1 VTAAEKTARMELMS
15 SASSSNA
22 GPDSSL
28 EVLWE
33 RVSQSARGEIVSDK
47 LIDTLMRATIE
58 YAGAERGLLVLARHE
73 EYWVEAEATT
83 ASGTVSVNLRKTK
96 VTAADLPESVLLYV
110 VGTKDSVL
118 LQEAMDANPFTAD
131 GYIQSHRPR
140 SILCL
145 PLLKQTGLI
154 GIIYLENSL
163 TSSALAPAR
172 IAVIKLLATEA
183 AMSLEN
189 LQLYSDLQERD
200 TKTRRIIDS
209 ALDAVLGIDGSGNVT
224 EWNAQAETMFGWK
237 RGEAV
242 GRKLSELFIPHRY
255 RDAHNKG
262 LQHFL
267 STGEGPLL
275 NRRIEITA
283 LHRDGTE
290 LPVEVS
296 IVPYQIDGNWEFS
309 GFVRDITEKK
319 AAEASTRRHR
329 EMEME
334 LAHAN
339 RVATV
344 GQLSASIAHEVNQ
357 PIGAAVTNAHAA
369 LRWLGATP
377 PNLDEVR
384 QALGRIVTN
393 GNRATDVLS
402 RIRAFIK
409 KAPPR
414 QDSFDVNQAVL
425 EVVALTRSEAKQNK
439 VAVQMTLAEGLPP
452 IQGDRVQLQQVIL
465 NLIMNAIEAMSGA
478 DSGSRRLLIS
488 STKSESNNL
497 SVEVQDSGPGFPVA
511 SVEQIFQAFYTTKP
525 TGLGMGLSI
534 CRSIVEAH
542 GGQLRAAAGEPT
554 GAIFTF
560 TLPARSNGAD

>member
-1 VTAAEKTARMELMS
+1 MELMS
-15 SASSSNA
+15 SPSSSNA

-33 RVSQSARGEIVSDK
+33 RVSQSARGEIVSDE

-58 YAGAERGLLVLARHE
+58 YAGAERGLLVLARRK
-73 EYWVEAEATT
+73 EYWIEAEAITDG
-83 ASGTVSVNLRKTK
+83 GTVSVNLRKAT
-96 VTAADLPESVLLYV
+96 VTAADLPESVVLHV
-110 VGTKDSVL
+110 VRTKDSLL
-118 LQEAMDANPFTAD
+118 LQDAVDANPFSAD
-131 GYIQSHRPR
+131 EYILARRPR

-154 GIIYLENSL
+154 GVIYLENNL
-163 TSSALAPAR
+163 TANALAPAR
-172 IAVIKLLATEA
+172 IAVIKLLALEA

-189 LQLYSDLQERD
+189 LHLYSDLQEQD

-209 ALDAVLGIDGSGNVT
+209 ALDAVLSINERGKVT

-237 RGEAV
+237 RDEAL
-242 GRKLSELFIPHRY
+242 GRTLSELFIPHRY
-255 RDAHNKG
+255 RETHDKG

-275 NRRIEITA
+275 NRRIEIVA
-283 LHRDGTE
+283 LRRDGSE
-290 LPVEVS
+290 FPVEVS
-296 IVPYQIDGNWEFS
+296 IVPYQIDGKWEFS
-309 GFVRDITEKK
+309 GFVRDITDKK
-319 AAEASTRRHR
+319 VAEASAVRHR

-339 RVATV
+339 RVATM

-369 LRWLGATP
+369 LRWMRATP
-377 PNLDEVR
+377 PNMDEVR
-384 QALGRIVTN
+384 RALNRIVSN

-409 KAPPR
+409 KAPRR
-414 QDSFDVNQAVL
+414 QESFGVNEAIL
-425 EVVALTRSEAKQNK
+425 EIVALSRSEAKKNK
-439 VAVQMTLAEGLPP
+439 IAVEVKLAEFLPVV
-452 IQGDRVQLQQVIL
+452 QGDRVQLQQVIL
-465 NLIMNAIEAMSGA
+465 NLIMNAIEAMSA
-478 DSGSRRLLIS
+478 SDAGSRRLQIT
-488 STKSESNNL
+488 STKSESDDV
-497 SVEVQDSGPGFPVA
+497 SVEVQDSGPGLPVG
-511 SVEQIFQAFYTTKP
+511 SIEQIFNAFYTTKP
-525 TGLGMGLSI
+525 AGLGMGLSI

-542 GGQLRAAAGEPT
+542 GGQLRAAAGHPT

-560 TLPARSNGAD
+560 NLPVRSNGTV

>member
-1 VTAAEKTARMELMS
+1 MELMS
-15 SASSSNA
+15 SPPSSNA
-22 GPDSSL
+22 GADSSL

-33 RVSQSARGEIVSDK
+33 RVSRSARGEIVADK
-47 LIDTLMRATIE
+47 LIDTLMRAIVE
-58 YAGAERGLLVLARHE
+58 YAGAERGLLVLARRE
-73 EYWVEAEATT
+73 EYWIEAEAT
-83 ASGTVSVNLRKTK
+83 SGGGTVSVNLRNAR
-96 VTAADLPESVLLYV
+96 VTAADLPESVLLYAV
-110 VGTKDSVL
+110 RTKDSVL
-118 LQEAMDANPFTAD
+118 LQDGVDADPFSAD
-131 GYIQSHRPR
+131 EYVRAHHPK

-154 GIIYLENSL
+154 GIIYLENNL
-163 TSSALAPAR
+163 TANALAPAR
-172 IAVIKLLATEA
+172 IAVIKLLALEA

-189 LQLYSDLQERD
+189 LHLHSDVQERD

-209 ALDAVLGIDGSGNVT
+209 ALDAVLSIDEHGKVT

-237 RGEAV
+237 RDEALS
-242 GRKLSELFIPHRY
+242 RTLSELFIPPRY
-255 RDAHNKG
+255 RDAHDKG
-262 LQHFL
+262 LRHFL

-283 LHRDGTE
+283 LHRDGSE
-290 LPVEVS
+290 FPVEVS
-296 IVPYQIDGNWEFS
+296 IAPYQIDGNWEFS

-339 RVATV
+339 RVATM

-369 LRWLGATP
+369 LRWLRATP
-377 PNLDEVR
+377 ANMDEVR
-384 QALGRIVTN
+384 QALSRIVTN

-425 EVVALTRSEAKQNK
+425 EVVAFTRNEAKKNK
-439 VAVQMTLAEGLPP
+439 VATQIKLAEGLPVV
-452 IQGDRVQLQQVIL
+452 QGDRVQLQQVIL
-465 NLIMNAIEAMSGA
+465 NLIMNAIEAMSA
-478 DSGSRRLLIS
+478 SDPGSRRLLIGS
-488 STKSESNNL
+488 AKSELNEV
-497 SVEVQDSGPGFPVA
+497 SVEVADSGPGFPVA
-511 SVEQIFQAFYTTKP
+511 NVEQIFHAFYTTKP
-525 TGLGMGLSI
+525 AGLGMGLSI

-542 GGQLRAAAGEPT
+542 GGQLRAAAAHPT

-560 TLPARSNGAD
+560 TLPVRSNGAL

>member
-1 VTAAEKTARMELMS
+1 MELMS
-15 SASSSNA
+15 LPPSSDA
-22 GPDSSL
+22 GPHDSL

-33 RVSQSARGEIVSDK
+33 RVSQSARGEVVSDE
-47 LIDTLMRATIE
+47 LIDALMRAATE
-58 YAGAERGLLVLARHE
+58 YAGAERGLLVLARRE
-73 EYWVEAEATT
+73 EHWIEAEATT
-83 ASGTVSVNLRKTK
+83 GGGTVSVNLRKAR
-96 VTAADLPESVLLYV
+96 VTAADLPESVLLHV
-110 VGTKDSVL
+110 VRTKDNVL
-118 LQEAMDANPFTAD
+118 LHDAAGANPFSAD
-131 GYIQSHRPR
+131 EYIRARHPR

-154 GIIYLENSL
+154 GIIYLESNL
-163 TSSALAPAR
+163 TSNALAPSR
-172 IAVIKLLATEA
+172 IAVIRLLATEA

-189 LQLYSDLQERD
+189 IHLYSDIRDRD

-209 ALDAVLGIDGSGNVT
+209 ALDAVLSIDERGRVT
-224 EWNAQAETMFGWK
+224 EWNAQAETMFGWG
-237 RGEAV
+237 RDEAV
-242 GRKLSELFIPHRY
+242 GRTLSELFIPHRY
-255 RDAHNKG
+255 RDAHDKG
-262 LQHFL
+262 LKHFL
-267 STGEGPLL
+267 TTGEGPLL

-290 LPVEVS
+290 FPVEVS
-296 IVPYQIDGNWEFS
+296 IAPYQIDGNWEFS

-339 RVATV
+339 RLATM

-369 LRWLGATP
+369 ARWLGAMP
-377 PNLDEVR
+377 PNMDEVR
-384 QALGRIVTN
+384 QALSRIVTN

-414 QDSFDVNQAVL
+414 NESLDVNHAVL
-425 EVVALTRSEAKQNK
+425 EVVALTRSEAKKNK
-439 VAVQMTLAEGLPP
+439 VDVQMQLAEGLPVV
-452 IQGDRVQLQQVIL
+452 QGDRVQLQQVLL
-465 NLIMNAIEAMSGA
+465 NLIINAIEAMSA
-478 DSGSRRLLIS
+478 SEAGSRRLLIS
-488 STKSESNNL
+488 SAKSEPNDVSI
-497 SVEVQDSGPGFPVA
+497 EVQDSGPGLPVA

-525 TGLGMGLSI
+525 AGLGMGLSI

-542 GGQLRAAAGEPT
+542 GGKLRAAAGDPT

-560 TLPARSNGAD
+560 TLPVHSNDAF

>member
-1 VTAAEKTARMELMS
+1 MS
-15 SASSSNA
+15 SPPSSDT
-22 GPDSSL
+22 GPDNSL
-28 EVLWE
+28 EALWE
-33 RVSQSARGEIVSDK
+33 RVSQSARGEIVSDQ
-47 LIDTLMRATIE
+47 LIDALMRAAIE
-58 YAGAERGLLVLARHE
+58 YAGAERGLLVLTRRD

-83 ASGTVSVNLRKTK
+83 GSGTVSVNMRKAK
-96 VTAADLPESVLLYV
+96 VTVADLPESVLSYV
-110 VGTKDSVL
+110 ARTKDSVIL
-118 LQEAMDANPFTAD
+118 RDALDGSPFSAD
-131 GYIQSHRPR
+131 EYLRAHHPR

-154 GIIYLENSL
+154 GVIYLENSL
-163 TSSALAPAR
+163 TSAALAPAR

-189 LQLYSDLQERD
+189 LHLYSDLQERD

-209 ALDAVLGIDGSGNVT
+209 ALDAVLSIDERGSVT
-224 EWNAQAETMFGWK
+224 EWNAQAEIMFGWK
-237 RGEAV
+237 RDEAV
-242 GRKLSELFIPHRY
+242 GRTLSELFIPERY
-255 RDAHNKG
+255 RDAHDKG
-262 LQHFL
+262 LKHFL

-290 LPVEVS
+290 FPVEVS
-296 IVPYQIDGNWEFS
+296 IAPYQIDGNWEFS
-309 GFVRDITEKK
+309 GFVRDITERKV
-319 AAEASTRRHR
+319 AETSTLRHR

-339 RVATV
+339 RVATM

-377 PNLDEVR
+377 ANIDEVHH
-384 QALGRIVTN
+384 ALSRIVTN

-414 QDSFDVNQAVL
+414 KDSLDVNQAVL
-425 EVVALTRSEAKQNK
+425 DVVALTRSEAKNNK
-439 VAVQMTLAEGLPP
+439 VDVQLKLAEGLPVV
-452 IQGDRVQLQQVIL
+452 QADRVQLQQVIL
-465 NLIMNAIEAMSGA
+465 NLIINSIEAMSA
-478 DSGSRRLLIS
+478 SDAGSRRLLIS
-488 STKSESNNL
+488 SAKSESNDV
-497 SVEVQDSGPGFPVA
+497 SVEVQDSGPGFPEA
-511 SVEQIFQAFYTTKP
+511 KAAQIFQAFYTTKP
-525 TGLGMGLSI
+525 AGLGMGLSI

-542 GGQLRAAAGEPT
+542 GGQLRAAAADPT
-554 GAIFTF
+554 GAIFAF
-560 TLPARSNGAD
+560 TLPVRSSDAV

>member
-1 VTAAEKTARMELMS
+1 MELMS
-15 SASSSNA
+15 SPFSSNA
-22 GPDSSL
+22 GSDSSL

-33 RVSQSARGEIVSDK
+33 KVSQSARGEIVSDE

-58 YAGAERGLLVLARHE
+58 YAGAHRGLLVLARRKE
-73 EYWVEAEATT
+73 FWIEAEAINDG
-83 ASGTVSVNLRKTK
+83 GTVSVDLRKAM
-96 VTAADLPESVLLYV
+96 VTAADLPESVVLHV
-110 VGTKDSVL
+110 VRTKDSLL
-118 LQEAMDANPFTAD
+118 LQEAVDSNPFSED
-131 GYIQSHRPR
+131 EYIRAHHPK

-154 GIIYLENSL
+154 GLIYLENNL
-163 TSSALAPAR
+163 TSNALAPAR
-172 IAVIKLLATEA
+172 IAVIKLLALEA

-189 LQLYSDLQERD
+189 LHLYSDLQEQD

-209 ALDAVLGIDGSGNVT
+209 ALDAVLSINERGRVT

-237 RGEAV
+237 RDEAL
-242 GRKLSELFIPHRY
+242 GHTLSALFIPHRY
-255 RDAHNKG
+255 RDAHDKG

-275 NRRIEITA
+275 NRRIEIVA
-283 LHRDGTE
+283 LRRDGSE
-290 LPVEVS
+290 FPVEVS
-296 IVPYQIDGNWEFS
+296 IVPYQIDGHWEFS

-319 AAEASTRRHR
+319 VAEASVRRHR

-339 RVATV
+339 RVATM

-369 LRWLGATP
+369 LRWMRATP
-377 PNLDEVR
+377 PNMDEVG
-384 QALGRIVTN
+384 QALSRIVSN

-409 KAPPR
+409 KAPRR
-414 QDSFDVNQAVL
+414 QEIFDVNEAIL
-425 EVVALTRSEAKQNK
+425 EVVALTRSEAKK
-439 VAVQMTLAEGLPP
+439 SKIAVEVKLAEVLPP
-452 IQGDRVQLQQVIL
+452 VHGDRVQLQQVIL
-465 NLIMNAIEAMSGA
+465 NLIMNAMEAMSA
-478 DSGSRRLLIS
+478 SDIGSRRLLIS
-488 STKSESNNL
+488 STKSEPNDVA
-497 SVEVQDSGPGFPVA
+497 VEVQDSGPGFPVG
-511 SVEQIFQAFYTTKP
+511 SVEQIFNAFYTTKP
-525 TGLGMGLSI
+525 SGLGMGLSI

-542 GGQLRAAAGEPT
+542 GGQLQAAAGHPT

-560 TLPARSNGAD
+560 TLPVPASGAF

>member
-1 VTAAEKTARMELMS
+1 MS
-15 SASSSNA
+15 SPPAS
-22 GPDSSL
+22 GTGQDDSL
-28 EVLWE
+28 EALWE
-33 RVSQSARGEIVSDK
+33 RVSLSAQGEIVSDE
-47 LIDTLMRATIE
+47 LIDALMRAATE
-58 YAGAERGLLVLARHE
+58 YAGAERGLLVLPRRE
-73 EYWVEAEATT
+73 EYWIEAEATT
-83 ASGTVSVNLRKTK
+83 GSGTVSVNLRKAR
-96 VTAADLPESVLLYV
+96 VTAADLPESVLFHV
-110 VGTKDSVL
+110 VRTKDNVL
-118 LQEAMDANPFTAD
+118 LRDAVDANPFSAD
-131 GYIQSHRPR
+131 EYIRAHRPR
-140 SILCL
+140 SIFCL

-154 GIIYLENSL
+154 GIIYLENNL
-163 TSSALAPAR
+163 TSNALAPSR
-172 IAVIKLLATEA
+172 IAVIRLLATEA

-189 LQLYSDLQERD
+189 IHLYSDIRDRD

-209 ALDAVLGIDGSGNVT
+209 ALDAVLSIDEHGSVT
-224 EWNAQAETMFGWK
+224 EWNAQAEAMFGW
-237 RGEAV
+237 RRDEAV
-242 GRKLSELFIPHRY
+242 GQTLSELFIPHRY
-255 RDAHNKG
+255 RDAHDRG
-262 LQHFL
+262 LEHFL

-290 LPVEVS
+290 FPVEVS
-296 IVPYQIDGNWEFS
+296 IAPYQIDGNWEFS

-319 AAEASTRRHR
+319 AAETSARRHR

-339 RVATV
+339 RVATM

-377 PNLDEVR
+377 SNVDEVR
-384 QALGRIVTN
+384 KALSRIVTN

-414 QDSFDVNQAVL
+414 KDSLDVNHAVL
-425 EVVALTRSEAKQNK
+425 EVVALTRSEAKKNK
-439 VAVQMTLAEGLPP
+439 VAVQMNLAEGLPVV
-452 IQGDRVQLQQVIL
+452 QADRVQLQQVIL
-465 NLIMNAIEAMSGA
+465 NLIMNAIEAMSASDAGP
-478 DSGSRRLLIS
+478 RRLLIS
-488 STKSESNNL
+488 SAKSESNDV
-497 SVEVQDSGPGFPVA
+497 SVQVQDSGPGFPVA

-525 TGLGMGLSI
+525 AGLGMGLSI

-542 GGQLRAAAGEPT
+542 GGQLRAAAGDPT

-560 TLPARSNGAD
+560 TLPVRSNDAS